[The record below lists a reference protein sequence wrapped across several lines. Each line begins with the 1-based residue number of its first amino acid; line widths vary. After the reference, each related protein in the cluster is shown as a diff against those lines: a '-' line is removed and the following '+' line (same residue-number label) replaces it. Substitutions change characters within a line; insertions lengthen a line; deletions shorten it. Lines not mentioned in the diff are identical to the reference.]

1 MKASRL
7 VDLVQ
12 GGRPARAA
20 WKSLRAQVADDLE
33 PGLRRGHRW
42 LAVEELV
49 GHAIAR
55 ESSEEVDADLRAAA
69 FLLKRLA
76 KATDRPMARVA
87 CRGMAAAL
95 WIRVGSEDRA
105 RKSVDKSVALL
116 QRLIRADSRAMQGS
130 RKPAKYHDL
139 LYRRRYLGNEVMALR
154 RFLDKEVAVADPVTT
169 PPLKPVPRK
178 AIAHKPAM
186 RRGRASVPTWDE
198 IVFGVTHVDDGSL
211 RSRI

>member
-20 WKSLRAQVADDLE
+20 WKSLRAQVRDDLE
-33 PGLRRGHRW
+33 PGLRRGRRW
-42 LAVEELV
+42 IAVEELV
-49 GHAIAR
+49 GHAIER
-55 ESSEEVDADLRAAA
+55 PSSEEVDADLRAAA

-76 KATDRPMARVA
+76 KATDRPMARAA

-95 WIRVGSEDRA
+95 WIRVGSDDRA
-105 RKSVDKSVALL
+105 RKHIDKSVALL
-116 QRLIRADSRAMQGS
+116 QRTISADSRAMRGS

-154 RFLDKEVAVADPVTT
+154 RFLDKEVEVAEPVKTPTLKSLRKKAV
-169 PPLKPVPRK
+169 
-178 AIAHKPAM
+178 AHKPAI

-198 IVFGVTHVDDGSL
+198 IVFGLTHGDDASL
-211 RSRI
+211 RSQI